1 MKYLYTFCKKS
12 SWFRG
17 SVLHFKPRG
26 HRFKSHLGYE
36 FLSFMGAMGSN
47 PPLVYIN
54 FSFVEITNLYHLWI
68 FNIILDMKQAEK
80 VLGNFG
86 YIKTR
91 F

>member
-1 MKYLYTFCKKS
+1 
-12 SWFRG
+12 
-17 SVLHFKPRG
+17 
-26 HRFKSHLGYE
+26 
-36 FLSFMGAMGSN
+36 MGSN

-86 YIKTR
+86 YVKKDFDPCEIKSKCETAKIIHQT

>member
-1 MKYLYTFCKKS
+1 
-12 SWFRG
+12 
-17 SVLHFKPRG
+17 
-26 HRFKSHLGYE
+26 
-36 FLSFMGAMGSN
+36 MGAMGSN

-68 FNIILDMKQAEK
+68 FNIIPDMKQAEK